1 MPQPFS
7 GGRPRIAVV
16 GAGFGGLQAAR
27 TLARRPVDVVLVDRN
42 NYHCF
47 QPLLYQV
54 ATAGLEP
61 DAIAHPVRAIVRRA
75 SNVRFVMTSVQSV
88 DLQNHTLR
96 TDNGPVEWDYLVL
109 AAGSVTNF
117 FNMESVR
124 SRAFELKD
132 IDHAVDL
139 RNHVLTLFER
149 AANVADPRVR
159 GALLTFCVVG
169 GGPTGVEFAGA
180 LSELVRLVLVR
191 DYPGLDLSSI
201 RILLLESGDDILQ
214 TFPKPL
220 RDSAVRALEEKG
232 VQIAFGSRV
241 VGQDEG
247 QVLLADGATVP
258 CHTLLWA
265 AGVRAN
271 PLADTLGVPLARM
284 GRVAVEPTLQLA
296 GHPRVFVVGDMALL
310 EVAGTPLPMVA
321 PTAIQQGRHAGRN
334 ILALIEGRP
343 PGPFLFRD
351 PGNLATIGRNAA
363 VAQIGRFRLTG
374 FVAWFVWL
382 VVHLMNLVGFRNR
395 LLCLINWAWDYF
407 FYDRAVRLIT
417 RREEPRV

>member
-7 GGRPRIAVV
+7 GGRPRIAII
-16 GAGFGGLQAAR
+16 GAGFGGLYAAR
-27 TLARRPVDVVLVDRN
+27 ALSRRPVDVVLIDRN

-61 DAIAHPVRAIVRRA
+61 DAIAHPVRAILRRA
-75 SNVRFVMTSVQSV
+75 PNVRFVMTTVHGV
-88 DLQNHTLR
+88 DLAGHALR
-96 TDNGPVEWDYLVL
+96 TDDGPVEWDYLVL

-139 RNHVLTLFER
+139 RNHILTLFER
-149 AANVADPRVR
+149 AANVTDPRVR

-180 LSELVRLVLVR
+180 LSELIRLVLVR
-191 DYPGLDLSSI
+191 DYPGLDLSAI
-201 RILLLESGDDILQ
+201 RIMLLESGDEILAS
-214 TFPKPL
+214 FPKPL
-220 RDSAVRALEEKG
+220 RESAIRSLEEKG

-247 QVLLADGATVP
+247 QVLLADGATIP

-271 PLADTLGVPLARM
+271 PLAESLGVPLARLA
-284 GRVAVEPTLQLA
+284 RVPVEPTLQLT
-296 GHPRVFVVGDMALL
+296 GHPQVFVVGDMASL
-310 EVAGTPLPMVA
+310 ETAGQPLPMVA
-321 PTAIQQGRHAGRN
+321 TTAIQQGTLAGRN
-334 ILALIEGRP
+334 ILALIAGRAAQ
-343 PGPFLFRD
+343 PFVFRN

-363 VAQIGRFRLTG
+363 VAEIGRLRFTG
-374 FVAWFVWL
+374 FIAWFVWL

-407 FYDRAVRLIT
+407 FFDRAVRLIT